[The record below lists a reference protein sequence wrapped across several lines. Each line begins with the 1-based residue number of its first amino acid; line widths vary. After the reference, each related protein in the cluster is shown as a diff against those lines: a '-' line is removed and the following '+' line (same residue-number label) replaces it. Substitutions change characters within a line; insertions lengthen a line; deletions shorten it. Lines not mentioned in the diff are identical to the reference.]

1 MAIGI
6 NLDGG
11 GEYSPDILKKKKD
24 NDKALSKF
32 LNSLNKRLTSD
43 KDSEGD
49 EIVTGSESLIPA
61 TPIPT
66 GFSDF
71 DEATGIGGMPN
82 NGIIEISGDEGIGK
96 TWLALIT
103 MASAQ
108 KIDPTRRVVHFDLE
122 GSSDPERLKYAGI
135 NLDELLMPPPNM
147 SGEAIFET
155 IEEMV
160 ESGLFSVIL
169 VDSIP
174 ALQPKKIFE
183 GTIGDQHFGP
193 IAALLSDALRKIAPK
208 CRKHNVLLI
217 MINQVRQNIGAG
229 MFEPQTV
236 TTGGRAIRFY
246 SHMRIQLKKFY
257 EKGSKLK
264 FQITDSTGEI
274 IGHRVTA
281 KFIKNRY
288 GPPFKEGMYEVYYKD
303 PDTILEVIKLAKKAK
318 LWRIYKGDYIYVDLD
333 GNKVIAP
340 DDESFR
346 RRLMI
351 NSLVYEMANRI
362 LLMQAKGELEEE
374 LLSSDFDLEALKE
387 MEKTQSVDLDFSFN
401 KDEENNNDE
410 S

>member
-1 MAIGI
+1 MSAL
-6 NLDGG
+6 NKDS
-11 GEYSPDILKKKKD
+11 GEQYSPEVLKKKKE

-32 LNSLNKRLTSD
+32 LTSLNKRLTSD

-49 EIVTGSESLIPA
+49 EVMTGSESLIPA

-66 GFSDF
+66 GFPAF

-82 NGIIEISGDEGIGK
+82 NGVVEVSGDEGIGK
-96 TWLALIT
+96 TWFALKT

-108 KIDPTRRVVHFDLE
+108 KINPTRRVVHFDLE

-169 VDSIP
+169 LDSIP
-174 ALQPKKIFE
+174 ALQPRKIFE
-183 GTIGDQHFGP
+183 GAIGDQHYGP

-229 MFEPQTV
+229 PFEPQTV
-236 TTGGRAIRFY
+236 TTGGKAIKFY

-288 GPPFKEGMYEVYYKD
+288 GPPFKEGMYEVFYKD
-303 PDTILEVIKLAKKAK
+303 PDTVFEVIKLAKKAK
-318 LWRIYKGDYIYVDLD
+318 LWRIYKGDHTYVDLK
-333 GNKVIAP
+333 GNKIIAP
-340 DDESFR
+340 DEDTFR
-346 RRLMI
+346 RRLMMGY
-351 NSLVYEMANRI
+351 LVTEMAQRI
-362 LLMQAKGELEEE
+362 LLMQAQGEIEEE
-374 LLSSDFDLEALKE
+374 LLDAEFDIEALKE
-387 MEKTQSVDLDFSFN
+387 MEKSQALDIDFSFSN
-401 KDEENNNDE
+401 KDEIEIE
-410 S
+410 K